1 MVVVGVVT
9 VSWGQT
15 GVEMGVLHHWAW
27 GPPGGSGGWPGCRQ
41 AVPNAPGA
49 GGGREMPK
57 GGRGPACPGGRRE
70 GKVQYSGVGAG
81 KMACPCGPTA
91 GAAQPTVGTAS
102 GTEATGEESTVR
114 AVCLSSGCCLSLP
127 SQSIRAS
134 SREGG
139 D

>member
-1 MVVVGVVT
+1 
-9 VSWGQT
+9 
-15 GVEMGVLHHWAW
+15 
-27 GPPGGSGGWPGCRQ
+27 
-41 AVPNAPGA
+41 
-49 GGGREMPK
+49 MPK

-114 AVCLSSGCCLSLP
+114 GRLSVLRLLSVSAVTEHPGFQPGRRGLT
-127 SQSIRAS
+127 Q
-134 SREGG
+134 
-139 D
+139 